1 MMNRILKRPMFRMGG
16 RSDDGIMSVR
26 PGYQNGGPSLEDT
39 IAGEKL
45 ITSGSPIFTDKFI
58 RGEFN
63 KFKDKFFPG
72 EPSMVDIGGYGEITA
87 PTDAEDRGIMKFLT
101 EQPDEKSFELFKK
114 GELGGTDFEA
124 KQKEQK
130 KIAKDAGLD
139 LFPEVKI
146 ADKNTNTQINLNEE
160 SGEKDTGGKRQSDTE
175 VVKDYID
182 MFKTAL
188 GSEDDTARK
197 QKFLALAQF
206 GANLLGQPGGDLVG
220 AVGRAASPAI
230 STFGK
235 ALSDQRA
242 AEREIAALGAQAALK
257 RMDPGSIGK
266 AIEDIMAAN
275 PELTRKEALEIAVR
289 SGGATTARLSEE
301 RRQAVTGVL
310 SSEGLDDAA
319 ANRASGKIIAS
330 GIPDYRFSLLPKEPK
345 EGQYYYDK
353 EGKLYQGQKDGEV
366 RELILD

>member
-1 MMNRILKRPMFRMGG
+1 MFRMGG

-26 PGYQNGGPSLEDT
+26 SGYANGGVSLEDT

-45 ITSGSPIFTDKFI
+45 KESGTLFTDDFI
-58 RGEFN
+58 REKFD
-63 KFKDKFFPG
+63 KFKSQYFPG
-72 EPSMVDIGGYGEITA
+72 EEPSMVDIGGYGEITA
-87 PTDAEDRGIMKFLT
+87 PLDAEDRGIMKFLK
-101 EQPDEKSFELFKK
+101 EQPEKSFELFKK
-114 GELGGTDFEA
+114 GELGGVDFET

-139 LFPEVKI
+139 LFPKVNV
-146 ADKNTNTQINLNEE
+146 ADKNTDTQINLDTAG
-160 SGEKDTGGKRQSDTE
+160 GEKDTGGKRQSDTE

-220 AVGRAASPAI
+220 AVGKAASPAI

-330 GIPDYRFSLLPKEPK
+330 GIPDYKFSLLPKEPK

-366 RELILD
+366 RELLD

>member
-26 PGYQNGGPSLEDT
+26 SGYANGGPSLEDT

-45 ITSGSPIFTDKFI
+45 KESGTLFTDDFI
-58 RGEFN
+58 RGAFD
-63 KFKDKFFPG
+63 KFKSQYFPG
-72 EPSMVDIGGYGEITA
+72 EEPSMVDIGGYGEITA

-101 EQPDEKSFELFKK
+101 EQPEKSFELFKK
-114 GELGGTDFEA
+114 GELGGVDFEA

-139 LFPEVKI
+139 LFPKVNV
-146 ADKNTNTQINLNEE
+146 ADKNTNTQINLDTA
-160 SGEKDTGGKRQSDTE
+160 GDEKDTGGKRQSDTE

-275 PELTRKEALEIAVR
+275 PKLTRKEALEIAVR

>member
-1 MMNRILKRPMFRMGG
+1 MFRMGG

-26 PGYQNGGPSLEDT
+26 PGYQNGGPSLEET
-39 IAGEKL
+39 IAGVKLEKPGTTL
-45 ITSGSPIFTDKFI
+45 FTDDFI
-58 RGEFN
+58 RGAFD
-63 KFKDKFFPG
+63 KFKSQYFPG
-72 EPSMVDIGGYGEITA
+72 EEPSMEDIGGYGEITA
-87 PTDAEDRGIMKFLT
+87 PIDAKDAGIMKFLT
-101 EQPDEKSFELFKK
+101 EQPEKSFELFKK

-130 KIAKDAGLD
+130 KIAKDAGLN
-139 LFPEVKI
+139 LFPDVKI
-146 ADKNTNTQINLNEE
+146 ADKDTSTQIKLNTEG
-160 SGEKDTGGKRQSDTE
+160 SKTGTGDKRQSDTE

-188 GSEDDTARK
+188 GSEDDNARK

-206 GANLLGQPGGDLVG
+206 GANLLGQPGGDLTG
-220 AVGRAASPAI
+220 AIGRAASPAI

-242 AEREIAALGAQAALK
+242 AEREVAALGAQAALK
-257 RMDPGSIGK
+257 KMDPGSIGK
-266 AIEDIMAAN
+266 AIDDIMAAN
-275 PELTRKEALEIAVR
+275 PELTRKEALDIAVR
-289 SGGATTARLSEE
+289 SGGATSARLSEE

-310 SSEGLDDAA
+310 ENEGLSDAA
-319 ANRASGKIIAS
+319 ANRASGKIMAS
-330 GIPDYRFSLLPKEPK
+330 GIEDYRFSLLPKEPK

-366 RELILD
+366 RELILDQGVSWQ

>member
-1 MMNRILKRPMFRMGG
+1 MTVLCLL
-16 RSDDGIMSVR
+16 R
-26 PGYQNGGPSLEDT
+26 PGYANGGPSLEDT

-45 ITSGSPIFTDKFI
+45 KERGTLFTDDFI
-58 RGEFN
+58 RGAFD
-63 KFKDKFFPG
+63 KFKSQYFPG
-72 EPSMVDIGGYGEITA
+72 EEPSMEDIGGYGEITA

-101 EQPDEKSFELFKK
+101 EQPEKSFELFKK

-130 KIAKDAGLD
+130 KIAKDAGLN
-139 LFPEVKI
+139 LFPDVKI
-146 ADKNTNTQINLNEE
+146 ADKNTDTQINLNTENNE
-160 SGEKDTGGKRQSDTE
+160 TDTSGKRQSDTE
-175 VVKDYID
+175 VMKDYID

-188 GSEDDTARK
+188 GSEDDNTRK
-197 QKFLALAQF
+197 QKYLALAQF
-206 GANLLGQPGGDLVG
+206 GANLLGQPGGDLTG

-257 RMDPGSIGK
+257 KMDPGSIGK

-275 PELTRKEALEIAVR
+275 PKLSRKEALEIAVR
-289 SGGATTARLSEE
+289 SGGATSARLSEE
-301 RRQAVTGVL
+301 RRQAVTSVL

-319 ANRASGKIIAS
+319 ANRASGKIMAS
-330 GIPDYRFSLLPKEPK
+330 GIEDYRFSLLPAEPK

-353 EGKLYQGQKDGEV
+353 KGKLYQGQKDGEV
-366 RELILD
+366 REILN

>member
-1 MMNRILKRPMFRMGG
+1 MGG

-26 PGYQNGGPSLEDT
+26 SGYANGGPSLEET
-39 IAGEKL
+39 IAGVKL
-45 ITSGSPIFTDKFI
+45 EEPGKTLFTDDFI
-58 RGEFN
+58 RGAFD
-63 KFKDKFFPG
+63 KFKSQYFPG
-72 EPSMVDIGGYGEITA
+72 EEPSMEDIGGYGEITA

-101 EQPDEKSFELFKK
+101 EQPEKSFELFKK
-114 GELGGTDFEA
+114 GKLGGTDFGA

-130 KIAKDAGLD
+130 KIAKDAGLN
-139 LFPEVKI
+139 LFPDVKI
-146 ADKNTNTQINLNEE
+146 ADKNTDTQINLNTENNE
-160 SGEKDTGGKRQSDTE
+160 TDTSGKRQSDTE
-175 VVKDYID
+175 VMKDYID

-188 GSEDDTARK
+188 GSEDDNTRK
-197 QKFLALAQF
+197 QKYLALAQF
-206 GANLLGQPGGDLVG
+206 GANLLGQPGGDLTG

-257 RMDPGSIGK
+257 KMDPGSIGK

-275 PELTRKEALEIAVR
+275 PKLSRKEALEIAVR
-289 SGGATTARLSEE
+289 SGGATSARLSEE
-301 RRQAVTGVL
+301 RRQAVTGIL

-319 ANRASGKIIAS
+319 ANRASGKIMAS
-330 GIPDYRFSLLPKEPK
+330 GIEDYRFSLLPAEPK

>member
-26 PGYQNGGPSLEDT
+26 SGYANGGPSLEET
-39 IAGEKL
+39 IAGVKL
-45 ITSGSPIFTDKFI
+45 EEPGKTLFTDDFI
-58 RGEFN
+58 RGAFD
-63 KFKDKFFPG
+63 KFKSQYFPG
-72 EPSMVDIGGYGEITA
+72 EEPSMEDIGGYGEITA

-101 EQPDEKSFELFKK
+101 EQPEKSFELFKK
-114 GELGGTDFEA
+114 GKLGGTDFGA

-130 KIAKDAGLD
+130 KIAKDAGLN
-139 LFPEVKI
+139 LFPDVKI
-146 ADKNTNTQINLNEE
+146 ADKNTDTQINLNTENNE
-160 SGEKDTGGKRQSDTE
+160 TDTSGKRQSDTE
-175 VVKDYID
+175 VMKDYID

-188 GSEDDTARK
+188 GSEDDNTRR
-197 QKFLALAQF
+197 QKYLALAQF
-206 GANLLGQPGGDLVG
+206 GANLLGQPGGDLTG

-257 RMDPGSIGK
+257 KMDPGSIGK

-275 PELTRKEALEIAVR
+275 PKLSRKEALEIAVR
-289 SGGATTARLSEE
+289 SGGATSARLSEE

-330 GIPDYRFSLLPKEPK
+330 EIPDYKFSLLPAEPK
-345 EGQYYYDK
+345 EGEYYYDK
-353 EGKLYQGQKDGEV
+353 KGKIYQGQKDGEV
-366 RELILD
+366 REILN

>member
-1 MMNRILKRPMFRMGG
+1 MFRMGG

-26 PGYQNGGPSLEDT
+26 SGYANGGVSLEDT

-45 ITSGSPIFTDKFI
+45 KESGTLFTDDFI
-58 RGEFN
+58 RGAFD
-63 KFKDKFFPG
+63 KFKSQYFPG
-72 EPSMVDIGGYGEITA
+72 EEPSMVDIGGYGEITA
-87 PTDAEDRGIMKFLT
+87 PLDAEDRGIMKFLT
-101 EQPDEKSFELFKK
+101 EQPEKAFESFKK
-114 GELGGTDFEA
+114 GELGGVDFET

-139 LFPEVKI
+139 LFPEVNV
-146 ADKNTNTQINLNEE
+146 ADKNTDSKIDLNITDD
-160 SGEKDTGGKRQSDTE
+160 EKDTGGKRQSDTE

-275 PELTRKEALEIAVR
+275 PKLTRKEALEIAVR
-289 SGGATTARLSEE
+289 SGSATTAGLQEE
-301 RRQAVTGVL
+301 RRQTLTNIFVN
-310 SSEGLDDAA
+310 EGLSDSV
-319 ANRASGKIIAS
+319 ANQVSGKILAS
-330 GIPDYRFSLLPKEPK
+330 GVDDYKFSLLPKEPK
-345 EGQYYYDK
+345 EGEYYYDK
-353 EGKLYQGQKDGEV
+353 DGKLYQGQKGGEV
-366 RELILD
+366 RELIFD

>member
-26 PGYQNGGPSLEDT
+26 SGYANGGPSLEET
-39 IAGEKL
+39 IAGVKL
-45 ITSGSPIFTDKFI
+45 EEPGKTLFTDDFI
-58 RGEFN
+58 RGAFD
-63 KFKDKFFPG
+63 KFKSQYFPG
-72 EPSMVDIGGYGEITA
+72 EEPSMEDIGGYGEITA

-101 EQPDEKSFELFKK
+101 EQPEKSFELFKK
-114 GELGGTDFEA
+114 GKLGGTDFGA

-130 KIAKDAGLD
+130 KIAKDAGLN
-139 LFPEVKI
+139 LFPDVKI
-146 ADKNTNTQINLNEE
+146 ADKNTDTQINLNTENNE
-160 SGEKDTGGKRQSDTE
+160 TDTSGKRQSDTE
-175 VVKDYID
+175 VMKDYID

-188 GSEDDTARK
+188 GSEDDNTRR
-197 QKFLALAQF
+197 QKYLALAQF
-206 GANLLGQPGGDLVG
+206 GANLLGQPGGDLTG

-257 RMDPGSIGK
+257 KMDPGSIGK

-275 PELTRKEALEIAVR
+275 PKLSRKEALEIAVR
-289 SGGATTARLSEE
+289 SGGATSARLSEE

-330 GIPDYRFSLLPKEPK
+330 DIPDYKFSLLPAEPK
-345 EGQYYYDK
+345 EGEYYYDK
-353 EGKLYQGQKDGEV
+353 KGKIYQGQKDGEV
-366 RELILD
+366 REILN